1 MIVISSGARNL
12 SLADPRRE
20 DDSWIVMPG
29 FLPLVFFFQIEY
41 HHLRHS
47 G

>member
-12 SLADPRRE
+12 SLTDRGRE

-29 FLPLVFFFQIEY
+29 FSAAGFLF
-41 HHLRHS
+41 
-47 G
+47 